1 MRRLKFKFR
10 APRTYGA
17 QYDPQIKSS
26 FFFALNASK
35 DDIKAFTTEIE
46 QYLTHETLHYVIHK
60 LMGKKIQD
68 KFDDVVSKV
77 KEWDKEVYAM
87 LF

>member
-1 MRRLKFKFR
+1 MRQLKFRFR

-17 QYDPQIKSS
+17 QYDPQTKRS

-35 DDIKAFTTEIE
+35 DDINVFTTEIE

-60 LMGKKIQD
+60 LMGKKVQD
-68 KFDDVVSKV
+68 QFDEMAKKV
-77 KEWDKEVYAM
+77 LKWNTEVYAM